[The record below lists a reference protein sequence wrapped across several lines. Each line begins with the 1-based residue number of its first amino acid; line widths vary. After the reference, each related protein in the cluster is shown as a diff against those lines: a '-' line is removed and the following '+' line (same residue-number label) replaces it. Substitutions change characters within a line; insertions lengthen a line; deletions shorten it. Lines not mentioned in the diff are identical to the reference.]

1 MEPTLYS
8 NNVLITEK
16 ISIRRGR
23 VSRGDIIV
31 ARNPANPRQFIC
43 KRIIGMPGDT
53 VVMHSTYSVNP
64 FASATK
70 NSTTVPIEEATTLL
84 PTPPS
89 GLTTNVA
96 VTRKDKPNLDVD
108 GEENAD
114 LDPDVAFGSMTQRM
128 FRSNMI
134 VVPRGHCWLEG
145 DNAGN
150 SLDSR
155 QYGPVPLGLLR
166 SRAIGRVWPPSS
178 WCSF

>member
-16 ISIRRGR
+16 ISTRRGC
-23 VSRGDIIV
+23 VTRGDIIV

-53 VVMHSTYSVNP
+53 VVMHSSYSVSP
-64 FASATK
+64 FASAAA
-70 NSTTVPIEEATTLL
+70 NSTAVPTQKDTTAL
-84 PTPPS
+84 PAPSS
-89 GLTTNVA
+89 GLTTGIEQEA
-96 VTRKDKPNLDVD
+96 DFEQDVVVE
-108 GEENAD
+108 G
-114 LDPDVAFGSMTQRM
+114 MTQRM
-128 FRSNMI
+128 FRSNVI

-155 QYGPVPLGLLR
+155 QFGPVPLGLLR
-166 SRAIGRVWPPSS
+166 SRAMGRVWPPSAL
-178 WCSF
+178 CQF